1 MSLSARLLKPRKI
14 LRGINVDLQLQSFD
28 GKKAGNISVS
38 DTLFDREYNESL
50 VHQVVTAYLAGARS
64 GTHAQ
69 KTRSEVSG
77 GGRKPFAQ
85 KGSGRARAG
94 TIRSPLWR
102 SGGATFAAKTR
113 DYSQKV
119 NRKMYR
125 NALCSILSELR
136 RNDALIVVDKVELD
150 TPKTKDLLSKTQS
163 LGLSNALIVT
173 ENAAGNLALA
183 SRNLYDI
190 AATDAAHVNP
200 VALLRFEKVVMSED
214 SIRKLEESLA

>member
-1 MSLSARLLKPRKI
+1 
-14 LRGINVDLQLQSFD
+14 VDLKLQSFA
-28 GKKAGNISVS
+28 GKKSKGNITVS
-38 DTLFDREYNESL
+38 DTLFDREYNESV
-50 VHQVVTAYLAGARS
+50 VHQVVTAYLAGGRS

-69 KTRSEVSG
+69 KTRSEVRG

-102 SGGATFAAKTR
+102 SGGITFAAKNR

-125 NALCSILSELR
+125 SAICIILSELR
-136 RNDALIVVDKVELD
+136 RKDALIIVDKVELD
-150 TPKTKDLLSKTQS
+150 TPKTKDLLVKTAG
-163 LGLSNALIVT
+163 LGVDNVLIVT

-183 SRNLYDI
+183 SRNLYDV

-200 VALLRFEKVVMSED
+200 VALLRFDKIVISED
-214 SIRKLEESLA
+214 SVRKLEESLA

>member
-1 MSLSARLLKPRKI
+1 MDLK
-14 LRGINVDLQLQSFD
+14 LQSFD
-28 GKKAGNISVS
+28 GAKAGKITVS
-38 DTLFDREYNESL
+38 EAMFDREYNEPM
-50 VHQVVTAYLAGARS
+50 VHQVVTAFLAGGRA

-69 KTRSEVSG
+69 KTRSEVRG

-102 SGGATFAAKTR
+102 SGGITFAAKPR

-119 NRKMYR
+119 NRKVYR

-136 RNDALIVVDKVELD
+136 RNESLVIVDKVELA
-150 TPKTKDLLSKTQS
+150 TPKTKDLLAKIDA
-163 LGLSNALIVT
+163 LGIKNALIVT

-200 VALLRFEKVVMSED
+200 VALLRFEKVLMSEE
-214 SIRKLEESLA
+214 SVRKLEESLL

>member
-1 MSLSARLLKPRKI
+1 M
-14 LRGINVDLQLQSFD
+14 DLQLQSFD
-28 GKKAGNISVS
+28 GAKAGNITVS
-38 DTLFDREYNESL
+38 DALLDREYNEAM

-77 GGRKPFAQ
+77 GGRKPFSQ

-102 SGGATFAAKTR
+102 SGGTTFAAKPR

-119 NRKMYR
+119 NRKVYR
-125 NALCSILSELR
+125 NTICSILSELR
-136 RNDALIVVDKVELD
+136 RNESLVIVDKVELE
-150 TPKTKDLLSKTQS
+150 TPKTKDLLAKTDA
-163 LGLSNALIVT
+163 LGVKNALIVT
-173 ENAAGNLALA
+173 ENAMGNLALA

-190 AATDAAHVNP
+190 AATDAAHINP
-200 VALLRFEKVVMSED
+200 VALLRFEKVIMSED
-214 SIRKLEESLA
+214 SVRKLEESLA

>member
-1 MSLSARLLKPRKI
+1 M
-14 LRGINVDLQLQSFD
+14 DLQLQSFD
-28 GKKAGNISVS
+28 GKKAGNITVS
-38 DTLFDREYNESL
+38 DALFDREYNESL

-69 KTRSEVSG
+69 KSRSDVSG
-77 GGRKPFAQ
+77 GGRKPFSQ

-102 SGGATFAAKTR
+102 SGGKTFAATNR
-113 DYSQKV
+113 DYSKKV

-125 NALCSILSELR
+125 SALAVILSELR
-136 RNDALIVVDKVELD
+136 RNDALIVVDKVD
-150 TPKTKDLLSKTQS
+150 VDSPKTKDLLSKTES
-163 LGLSNALIVT
+163 LGVSNALIVT

-190 AATDAAHVNP
+190 AATDAAHINP

-214 SIRKLEESLA
+214 SIRKLEESYA

>member
-1 MSLSARLLKPRKI
+1 
-14 LRGINVDLQLQSFD
+14 VDLQLQSFD
-28 GKKAGNISVS
+28 GAEAGNITVS
-38 DTLFDREYNESL
+38 EAMFDREYNESL
-50 VHQVVTAYLAGARS
+50 VHQVVTAYLAGARA

-94 TIRSPLWR
+94 TIRSPIWR
-102 SGGATFAAKTR
+102 SGGTTFAAKPR

-119 NRKMYR
+119 NRKVYR

-136 RNDALIVVDKVELD
+136 RKDSLVIVDKVDLA
-150 TPKTKDLLSKTQS
+150 TPKTKDLLAKTDA
-163 LGLSNALIVT
+163 LGVKNALIVT

-214 SIRKLEESLA
+214 SVRKLEESLL

>member
-1 MSLSARLLKPRKI
+1 M
-14 LRGINVDLQLQSFD
+14 DLQLQSFD
-28 GKKAGNISVS
+28 GKKAGNITVS
-38 DTLFDREYNESL
+38 DVLFDREYNESL

-69 KTRSEVSG
+69 KSRSDVSG

-102 SGGATFAAKTR
+102 SGGKTFAATTR

-125 NALCSILSELR
+125 SALAVILSELR
-136 RNDALIVVDKVELD
+136 RNDALIIVDKIEVD
-150 TPKTKDLLSKTQS
+150 SPKTKDLLSKTES
-163 LGLSNALIVT
+163 LGVSNALIVT

-190 AATDAAHVNP
+190 AATDAAHINP

-214 SIRKLEESLA
+214 SIRKLEESYA

>member
-1 MSLSARLLKPRKI
+1 
-14 LRGINVDLQLQSFD
+14 VDLQLQSFD
-28 GKKAGNISVS
+28 GKGKASNITVA
-38 DTLFDREYNESL
+38 DALFDREYNESL

-77 GGRKPFAQ
+77 GGRKPFSQ

-102 SGGATFAAKTR
+102 SGGQIFAAKNR

-125 NALCSILSELR
+125 NAISTILSELR
-136 RNDALIVVDKVELD
+136 RNDALIVVDKVELE
-150 TPKTKDLLSKTQS
+150 TAKTKDLLAKTS
-163 LGLSNALIVT
+163 ALGVSNALIVT
-173 ENAAGNLALA
+173 ENAAGNLDLA

-214 SIRKLEESLA
+214 SVRKLEESLA

>member
-1 MSLSARLLKPRKI
+1 
-14 LRGINVDLQLQSFD
+14 VDLQLQSFD
-28 GKKAGNISVS
+28 GKKAGNITVS
-38 DTLFDREYNESL
+38 DALFDREYNESL

-69 KTRSEVSG
+69 KSRSDVSG

-102 SGGATFAAKTR
+102 SGGKTFAATTR

-125 NALCSILSELR
+125 SALAVILSELR
-136 RNDALIVVDKVELD
+136 RNDALIVVDKVEVD
-150 TPKTKDLLSKTQS
+150 SPKTKDLLSKTES
-163 LGLSNALIVT
+163 LGVSNALIVT

-190 AATDAAHVNP
+190 AATDAAHINP

-214 SIRKLEESLA
+214 SIRKLEESYA

>member
-1 MSLSARLLKPRKI
+1 M
-14 LRGINVDLQLQSFD
+14 DLQLQSFD
-28 GKKAGNISVS
+28 GKKAGNITVS
-38 DTLFDREYNESL
+38 DALFDREYNESL
-50 VHQVVTAYLAGARS
+50 VHQVVTSFLAAGRS

-69 KTRSEVSG
+69 KNRSAVSG
-77 GGRKPFAQ
+77 GGRKPFSQ

-102 SGGATFAAKTR
+102 SGGKTFAATNR
-113 DYSQKV
+113 DYSKKV

-125 NALCSILSELR
+125 GAVAAILSELR
-136 RNDALIVVDKVELD
+136 RKDALILVDKVELD
-150 TPKTKDLLSKTQS
+150 SPKTKDLLAKTKL

-173 ENAAGNLALA
+173 ENAAGNVALA

-190 AATDAAHVNP
+190 AATDADHVNP

-214 SIRKLEESLA
+214 SVRKLEESLA

>member
-1 MSLSARLLKPRKI
+1 MT
-14 LRGINVDLQLQSFD
+14 
-28 GKKAGNISVS
+28 VS
-38 DTLFDREYNESL
+38 DVLFDREYNESL

-69 KTRSEVSG
+69 KSRSDVSG

-102 SGGATFAAKTR
+102 SGGKTFAATTR

-125 NALCSILSELR
+125 SALAVILSELR
-136 RNDALIVVDKVELD
+136 RNDALIIVDKIEVD
-150 TPKTKDLLSKTQS
+150 SPKTKDLLSKTES
-163 LGLSNALIVT
+163 LGVSNALIVT

-190 AATDAAHVNP
+190 AATDAAHINP

-214 SIRKLEESLA
+214 SIRKLEESYA

>member
-1 MSLSARLLKPRKI
+1 M
-14 LRGINVDLQLQSFD
+14 DLQLQSFD
-28 GKKAGNISVS
+28 GAKAGNINVS
-38 DTLFDREYNESL
+38 EAMFDREYNEAM
-50 VHQVVTAYLAGARS
+50 VHQVVTAYLAAARS

-77 GGRKPFAQ
+77 GGRKPFSQ

-94 TIRSPLWR
+94 TIRSPIWR
-102 SGGATFAAKTR
+102 SGGTTFAAKPR

-119 NRKMYR
+119 NRKVYR

-136 RNDALIVVDKVELD
+136 RTDSLMIVDKVELA
-150 TPKTKDLLSKTQS
+150 TPKTKDLLAKTNA
-163 LGLSNALIVT
+163 LGVKNALIVT
-173 ENAAGNLALA
+173 ENAAGNVELA

-200 VALLRFEKVVMSED
+200 VSLLRFEKVIMSED
-214 SIRKLEESLA
+214 SVRKLEESLL

>member
-1 MSLSARLLKPRKI
+1 MDLK
-14 LRGINVDLQLQSFD
+14 LQSFD
-28 GKKAGNISVS
+28 GKKAGNIAVS
-38 DTLFDREYNESL
+38 DAIFDREYNESM

-69 KTRSEVSG
+69 KTRSEVRG

-102 SGGATFAAKTR
+102 SGGATFAAKPR

-119 NRKMYR
+119 NRKVYR
-125 NALCSILSELR
+125 NAVCAILSELR
-136 RNDALIVVDKVELD
+136 RKDALVLVDKVELD
-150 TPKTKDLLSKTQS
+150 SPKTKSLLAKTEA
-163 LGLSNALIVT
+163 LGLKNVLIVT

-214 SIRKLEESLA
+214 SVRKLEESLA

>member
-1 MSLSARLLKPRKI
+1 M
-14 LRGINVDLQLQSFD
+14 DLQLQSFD
-28 GKKAGNISVS
+28 GAKAGNITVS
-38 DTLFDREYNESL
+38 DALLDREYNEAM

-77 GGRKPFAQ
+77 GGRKPFSQ

-102 SGGATFAAKTR
+102 SGGTTFAAKPR

-119 NRKMYR
+119 NRKVYR
-125 NALCSILSELR
+125 NTICSILSELR
-136 RNDALIVVDKVELD
+136 RNESLVLVDKVELD
-150 TPKTKDLLSKTQS
+150 TPKTKDLLAKTDA
-163 LGLSNALIVT
+163 LGVKNALIVT
-173 ENAAGNLALA
+173 ENAMGNLALA

-190 AATDAAHVNP
+190 AATDAAHINP
-200 VALLRFEKVVMSED
+200 VALLRFEKVIMSED
-214 SIRKLEESLA
+214 SVRKLEESLA

>member
-1 MSLSARLLKPRKI
+1 MDLK
-14 LRGINVDLQLQSFD
+14 LQSFD
-28 GKKAGNISVS
+28 GKKAGNIAVS
-38 DTLFDREYNESL
+38 DAVFDREYNEPM

-69 KTRSEVSG
+69 KTRSEVRG

-102 SGGATFAAKTR
+102 SGGTTFAAKPR

-119 NRKMYR
+119 NRKVYR
-125 NALCSILSELR
+125 NAVCAILSELR
-136 RNDALIVVDKVELD
+136 RKDALVLVDKIELD
-150 TPKTKDLLSKTQS
+150 SPKTKSLLAKIEA
-163 LGLSNALIVT
+163 LGLKNVLLVT

-190 AATDAAHVNP
+190 ATTDAAHVNP
-200 VALLRFEKVVMSED
+200 VALMRFEKVVMSED
-214 SIRKLEESLA
+214 SVRKLEESLA

>member
-1 MSLSARLLKPRKI
+1 
-14 LRGINVDLQLQSFD
+14 VDLQLQSFD
-28 GKKAGNISVS
+28 GAKAGNITVS
-38 DTLFDREYNESL
+38 DAMFDREYNESM
-50 VHQVVTAYLAGARS
+50 VHQVVTAYLAGARA

-69 KTRSEVSG
+69 KTRSEVRG

-94 TIRSPLWR
+94 TIRSPIWR
-102 SGGATFAAKTR
+102 SGGTTFAAKPR

-119 NRKMYR
+119 NRKVYR
-125 NALCSILSELR
+125 HALCAILSELR
-136 RNDALIVVDKVELD
+136 RTDSLVIVDKVELAS
-150 TPKTKDLLSKTQS
+150 PKTKDLLAKTDA
-163 LGLSNALIVT
+163 LGLRNALIVT

-214 SIRKLEESLA
+214 SIRKLEDSLL

>member
-1 MSLSARLLKPRKI
+1 M
-14 LRGINVDLQLQSFD
+14 DLQLQSFD
-28 GKKAGNISVS
+28 GKKAGNITVS
-38 DTLFDREYNESL
+38 DALFDREYNESL

-69 KTRSEVSG
+69 KSRSDVSG

-102 SGGATFAAKTR
+102 SGGKTFAATTR

-125 NALCSILSELR
+125 SALAVILSELR
-136 RNDALIVVDKVELD
+136 RNDALIVVDKVEVD
-150 TPKTKDLLSKTQS
+150 SPKTKDLLSKTES
-163 LGLSNALIVT
+163 LGVSNALIVT

-190 AATDAAHVNP
+190 AATDAAHINP

-214 SIRKLEESLA
+214 SIRKLEESYS

>member
-1 MSLSARLLKPRKI
+1 M
-14 LRGINVDLQLQSFD
+14 DLQLQSFD
-28 GKKAGNISVS
+28 GKSSGNITVS
-38 DTLFDREYNESL
+38 DVLFDREYNESL

-69 KTRSEVSG
+69 KTRSEVRG

-102 SGGATFAAKTR
+102 SGGTTFASKNR

-125 NALCSILSELR
+125 NAVCSILSELR
-136 RNDALIVVDKVELD
+136 RNESLIVVDKVELE
-150 TPKTKDLLSKTQS
+150 TAKTKDLLSKTKA
-163 LGLSNALIVT
+163 LGLTNALIVT

-200 VALLRFEKVVMSED
+200 VALLRFEKIVMSED
-214 SIRKLEESLA
+214 SIRKLEESFA

>member
-1 MSLSARLLKPRKI
+1 
-14 LRGINVDLQLQSFD
+14 VDLQLQSFD
-28 GKKAGNISVS
+28 GAKAGNITVS
-38 DTLFDREYNESL
+38 DAMFDREYNESM
-50 VHQVVTAYLAGARS
+50 VHQVVTAYLAGARA

-69 KTRSEVSG
+69 KTRSEVRG

-94 TIRSPLWR
+94 TIRSPIWR
-102 SGGATFAAKTR
+102 SGGTTFAAKPR

-119 NRKMYR
+119 NRKVYR
-125 NALCSILSELR
+125 HALCAILSELR
-136 RNDALIVVDKVELD
+136 RTDSLVIVDKVELAS
-150 TPKTKDLLSKTQS
+150 PKTKDLLAKTDA
-163 LGLSNALIVT
+163 LGLKNALIVT

-214 SIRKLEESLA
+214 SVRKLEESLL

>member
-1 MSLSARLLKPRKI
+1 MDLK
-14 LRGINVDLQLQSFD
+14 LQSFD
-28 GKKAGNISVS
+28 GKKAGDITVS
-38 DTLFDREYNESL
+38 DAVFDREYNESL
-50 VHQVVTAYLAGARS
+50 VHQVVTADMAGARS

-69 KTRSEVSG
+69 KTRSEVRG

-85 KGSGRARAG
+85 KGTGRARAG

-102 SGGATFAAKTR
+102 GGGATFAAKPR

-119 NRKMYR
+119 NRKVYR
-125 NALCSILSELR
+125 GALCSILSELR
-136 RNDALIVVDKVELD
+136 RNNALIIVDKVELE
-150 TPKTKDLLSKTQS
+150 TPKTKDLLAKTAA
-163 LGLSNALIVT
+163 LGLKNALIVT

-214 SIRKLEESLA
+214 SVRKLEESLL